1 MKSLKDVFYNSY
13 LLNKEKVILETH
25 SKDSDESFT
34 FYEFYERIK
43 LLQNCFYY
51 YGVKKGD
58 SIAIL
63 AQDIPRWNIAFFA
76 IVNMGCIV
84 VPISKFNN
92 KEFIHRATEATNC
105 NLLLLQ
111 KGLISDSV
119 FSQLR
124 EDTHLTIIDID
135 TRECILSPIK
145 MFQRI
150 STQDNIAYS
159 LTMPKI
165 EVNALDIAAI
175 EVKIDHYSVHT
186 KQYTHE
192 ELINLAK
199 QESSKLNMTEDDT
212 FMSIITMS
220 YMNRKILGSIIP
232 ILTGTKTVFK
242 PRNSS
247 FNEIVSLISEVKPD
261 VIFTVPKIIE
271 LVYKSD
277 VVDED
282 LRSLMDIG
290 DKKLSLL
297 DKLKLKIQGIKIYKL
312 LGGKLRICSLDK
324 SSSNSKILKFLNASG
339 LGFKINFDKM

>member
-1 MKSLKDVFYNSY
+1 MY
-13 LLNKEKVILETH
+13 L
-25 SKDSDESFT
+25 F
-34 FYEFYERIK
+34 
-43 LLQNCFYY
+43 
-51 YGVKKGD
+51 
-58 SIAIL
+58 
-63 AQDIPRWNIAFFA
+63 
-76 IVNMGCIV
+76 
-84 VPISKFNN
+84 
-92 KEFIHRATEATNC
+92 
-105 NLLLLQ
+105 
-111 KGLISDSV
+111 
-119 FSQLR
+119 
-124 EDTHLTIIDID
+124 
-135 TRECILSPIK
+135 PIK

-247 FNEIVSLISEVKPD
+247 FNEIVSL
-261 VIFTVPKIIE
+261 
-271 LVYKSD
+271 
-277 VVDED
+277 
-282 LRSLMDIG
+282 
-290 DKKLSLL
+290 
-297 DKLKLKIQGIKIYKL
+297 
-312 LGGKLRICSLDK
+312 
-324 SSSNSKILKFLNASG
+324 SSGRFR
-339 LGFKINFDKM
+339 M